1 MSKPFRTVTDGGKL
15 VKRRELESAMNQ
27 HSNRVLKALSAMFDE
42 FDGRL
47 KAVEKPTL
55 VALREGDTHHV
66 HYDIT
71 PEGRAALDA
80 VPTDAEGPEA
90 A

>member
-1 MSKPFRTVTDGGKL
+1 MSKPFRTLTDGGKL

-27 HSNRVLKALSAMFDE
+27 HSQRVLKALSAMWE
-42 FDGRL
+42 ELDGRL
-47 KAVEKPTL
+47 KAIEPIPP
-55 VALREGDTHHV
+55 RTHF
-66 HYDIT
+66 DIT